1 MSAFWDAWRKEIIRG
16 ATLFGAVLV
25 LFFLVRYAVVRVR
38 QRVAEQWP
46 VALRDLGDLRE
57 LKKLSEL
64 KHVRGIDIDSD
75 RDPRAGPRDTA
86 ADQWHYRGRLGP
98 RQWVWIGNTNGSVTV
113 EPAKGPWLEV
123 TAVKTYHRSDPA
135 RVRIE
140 TDSSPE
146 GIAICALWEGGGGQ
160 CAAGDFKPSALRRND
175 VAVDFRV
182 RLPAGAR
189 LDAMTVSGA
198 VSVAHASAPLVAATV
213 NGAIDAETSA
223 GPVRAMSVNGSVRA
237 RMSAFGDT
245 GEVSLLTVNGAA
257 TAELPRRLDADVEA
271 TTMNGSIETDYPLE
285 VTGKIGKHLRG
296 TVGAGGRK
304 VHITTVNGAIS
315 LKKAT

>member
-1 MSAFWDAWRKEIIRG
+1 
-16 ATLFGAVLV
+16 
-25 LFFLVRYAVVRVR
+25 
-38 QRVAEQWP
+38 
-46 VALRDLGDLRE
+46 
-57 LKKLSEL
+57 
-64 KHVRGIDIDSD
+64 
-75 RDPRAGPRDTA
+75 
-86 ADQWHYRGRLGP
+86 
-98 RQWVWIGNTNGSVTV
+98 
-113 EPAKGPWLEV
+113 
-123 TAVKTYHRSDPA
+123 
-135 RVRIE
+135 
-140 TDSSPE
+140 
-146 GIAICALWEGGGGQ
+146 
-160 CAAGDFKPSALRRND
+160 
-175 VAVDFRV
+175 
-182 RLPAGAR
+182 
-189 LDAMTVSGA
+189 
-198 VSVAHASAPLVAATV
+198 LVAATV

>member
-38 QRVAEQWP
+38 
-46 VALRDLGDLRE
+46 
-57 LKKLSEL
+57 
-64 KHVRGIDIDSD
+64 
-75 RDPRAGPRDTA
+75 
-86 ADQWHYRGRLGP
+86 
-98 RQWVWIGNTNGSVTV
+98 
-113 EPAKGPWLEV
+113 
-123 TAVKTYHRSDPA
+123 
-135 RVRIE
+135 
-140 TDSSPE
+140 
-146 GIAICALWEGGGGQ
+146 Q

-245 GEVSLLTVNGAA
+245 GAVSLLTVNGAA
-257 TAELPRRLDADVEA
+257 TAELPRRPDADVEA
-271 TTMNGSIETDYPLE
+271 TTMNGPIETDYHLE
-285 VTGKIGKHLRG
+285 VT
-296 TVGAGGRK
+296 
-304 VHITTVNGAIS
+304 
-315 LKKAT
+315 

>member
-1 MSAFWDAWRKEIIRG
+1 
-16 ATLFGAVLV
+16 
-25 LFFLVRYAVVRVR
+25 
-38 QRVAEQWP
+38 
-46 VALRDLGDLRE
+46 
-57 LKKLSEL
+57 
-64 KHVRGIDIDSD
+64 
-75 RDPRAGPRDTA
+75 
-86 ADQWHYRGRLGP
+86 
-98 RQWVWIGNTNGSVTV
+98 
-113 EPAKGPWLEV
+113 
-123 TAVKTYHRSDPA
+123 
-135 RVRIE
+135 
-140 TDSSPE
+140 
-146 GIAICALWEGGGGQ
+146 
-160 CAAGDFKPSALRRND
+160 
-175 VAVDFRV
+175 
-182 RLPAGAR
+182 
-189 LDAMTVSGA
+189 MTVSGA
-198 VSVAHASAPLVAATV
+198 VNVAHASAPLVAATV

-296 TVGAGGRK
+296 IVGAGGRK